1 MTICELSDPTT
12 FSVEGLSM
20 ISHWKIKTM
29 VNLKV
34 SREDRSHVTAF
45 GRRECSRDRYR
56 EVSGSIGH
64 CVDLFQQRE
73 QTASGEISDSKSMTA
88 AHRSLPFGTMV
99 RVTNDL
105 NGRTVIVRIVDRGPF
120 VSGRVIDL
128 APAAASELGFADL
141 VHVRLSVVTMSPLVG
156 GN

>member
-29 VNLKV
+29 VNLKFLAKIAATLLLLVGV
-34 SREDRSHVTAF
+34 SAAATATEKF
-45 GRRECSRDRYR
+45 QDQLGIA
-56 EVSGSIGH
+56 SIYSSNG
-64 CVDLFQQRE
+64 E
-73 QTASGEISDSKSMTA
+73 KTASGEISDSKSMTA

-99 RVTNDL
+99 QVTNDL

-128 APAAASELGFADL
+128 APAAASELGFAGL